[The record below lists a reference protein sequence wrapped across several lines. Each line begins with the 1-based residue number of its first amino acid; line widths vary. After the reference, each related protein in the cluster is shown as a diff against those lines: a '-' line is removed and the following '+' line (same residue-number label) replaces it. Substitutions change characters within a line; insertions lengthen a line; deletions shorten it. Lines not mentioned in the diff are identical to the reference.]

1 MTVVDVI
8 GGVLGGCC
16 QVTVIA
22 SLSSCATATTR
33 EGHGGTPTS
42 DHEGYGK

>member
-16 QVTVIA
+16 QVTVTVA
-22 SLSSCATATTR
+22 LSEPLHALVALT
-33 EGHGGTPTS
+33 GQDGTPIIIIR
-42 DHEGYGK
+42 